1 MINLAKS
8 LKKHFY
14 GIMNSIM
21 LGIDN
26 GMAES
31 INSKIQ
37 KVKKMACGFR
47 NIERFQ
53 NAIMFHSGGLDLY
66 PALPTQ

>member
-1 MINLAKS
+1 MRIRFPGCWMWRSRLAPMIALAKS

-14 GIMNSIM
+14 GIMNAII
-21 LGIDN
+21 LGVDN

-37 KVKKMACGFR
+37 KVKKMAC
-47 NIERFQ
+47 I
-53 NAIMFHSGGLDLY
+53 AV
-66 PALPTQ
+66 